1 MAFSKQ
7 GIQKG
12 LMAGA
17 AMMAGTAAASPRLG
31 GSGHELGPALKTE
44 GGDFLGYLAAAA
56 LGALN
61 LGLIVED
68 DLLEVFVA
76 FGTMVFED
84 GHSQTPFLFHY
95 NKGVGGKAIQM
106 RKREKHQTPSIK
118 SQINSNI
125 QCPKNTNGSCA
136 GGFEPWMIG
145 ILNLFG
151 IWDLVLGISTFRY
164 ALSILTLAPPE
175 TFLKTLASP
184 LTLPI
189 TFTALAGRTSL
200 PRLTGVG
207 PKKMQKAPPVGQY
220 PRSPTSTTSRASFS
234 REDFTGMAK

>member
-1 MAFSKQ
+1 MAFSEQ

-31 GSGHELGPALKTE
+31 GSGHELGPALETE

-68 DLLEVFVA
+68 DLLKVLVA

-95 NKGVGGKAIQM
+95 NKGVGRKATANPFKETTVQGTGFIAVSSRSWQVAGC
-106 RKREKHQTPSIK
+106 S
-118 SQINSNI
+118 SQVPF
-125 QCPKNTNGSCA
+125 C
-136 GGFEPWMIG
+136 
-145 ILNLFG
+145 
-151 IWDLVLGISTFRY
+151 TFKPGTRN
-164 ALSILTLAPPE
+164 
-175 TFLKTLASP
+175 
-184 LTLPI
+184 
-189 TFTALAGRTSL
+189 
-200 PRLTGVG
+200 
-207 PKKMQKAPPVGQY
+207 Q
-220 PRSPTSTTSRASFS
+220 
-234 REDFTGMAK
+234 